1 GVLIWII
8 PLAAEEKSLN
18 IALKIVQDGAD
29 KQPPDNITIAFDGR
43 SIQLPVR
50 NGVFKAPLNIDHA
63 RAIAFK
69 ATLGKEQITIAGI
82 AASVFQMEPWTIF
95 LAERSYGANLQYAIP
110 SGTDIRASC
119 VLVFDSQHSG
129 GWSK

>member
-1 GVLIWII
+1 MTTSLRYGIVIGVLIWII

-50 NGVFKAPLNIDHA
+50 NGVFKVPPPILITYAPL
-63 RAIAFK
+63 
-69 ATLGKEQITIAGI
+69 
-82 AASVFQMEPWTIF
+82 
-95 LAERSYGANLQYAIP
+95 
-110 SGTDIRASC
+110 
-119 VLVFDSQHSG
+119 HSRQP
-129 GWSK
+129 